1 MSAAMT
7 PEHMTPEDKDI
18 LAAEHAMGL
27 TDGAD
32 DARAAQMLRDDGEF
46 AIMHARWRERL
57 AAIDAT
63 APRHTAPDALWA
75 RIEASLPAARAQEI
89 VRSQAAAPSL
99 AERLA
104 GLWESL
110 GFWRPAG
117 LVAAMASLVL
127 AIGLGFSMREAARQP
142 VLVAVLM
149 TDANQP
155 GAIVNVLADG
165 RAELVPLGDIP
176 VPPGRALQIWTLWD
190 RVRGPVSVG
199 LSRSARKL
207 DLDLKALPRTIPTQ
221 LFEITLEPEGG
232 SPTGRPTGPILMKGN
247 ATTAL

>member
-1 MSAAMT
+1 MSNAMT
-7 PEHMTPEDKDI
+7 SEDKDL
-18 LAAEHAMGL
+18 LAAEFAMGL
-27 TDGAD
+27 AEGEDAIRAERLLRED
-32 DARAAQMLRDDGEF
+32 DEF
-46 AIMHARWRERL
+46 ARHYARWRERL
-57 AAIDAT
+57 SEVDAT
-63 APRHTAPDALWA
+63 APAQPASDMLWA
-75 RIEASLPAARAQEI
+75 RIESGLPTAQP
-89 VRSQAAAPSL
+89 VRSTQRAATPSF
-99 AERLA
+99 AEKFA
-104 GLWESL
+104 QLWDSL
-110 GFWRPAG
+110 SFWRPAG

-155 GAIVNVLADG
+155 GAIVNVHADG

-176 VPPGRALQIWTLWD
+176 VPAGRALQIWTLWD

-199 LSRSARKL
+199 LSRSARRL
-207 DLDLKALPRTIPTQ
+207 DLDVKALPRTIPTQ
-221 LFEITLEPEGG
+221 LFEITLEPEAG

>member
-1 MSAAMT
+1 MSGNMT
-7 PEHMTPEDKDI
+7 REDKDI
-18 LAAEHAMGL
+18 FAAEYAMGL
-27 TDGAD
+27 IAGD
-32 DARAAQMLRDDGEF
+32 DEARAARLLQEDEEF
-46 AIMHARWRERL
+46 AAMHTRWRERL
-57 AAIDAT
+57 SDIDAT
-63 APRHTAPDALWA
+63 APRYEAGDALWS
-75 RIEASLPAARAQEI
+75 RIEASLPAVQMR
-89 VRSQAAAPSL
+89 RNAAVAPGI
-99 AERLA
+99 AARLA
-104 GLWESL
+104 ALWESL

-127 AIGLGFSMREAARQP
+127 AVSLGFSMRDAARQP

-155 GAIVNVLADG
+155 GAIVNVSADG

-176 VPPGRALQIWTLWD
+176 VPAGRVLQIWTLWD

-199 LSRSARKL
+199 LANSARKL
-207 DLDLKALPRTIPTQ
+207 DLDLKALPRTMPSQ